1 MQARDV
7 MTTEVVT
14 VTADTKLR
22 EVALL
27 LLNHG
32 ISAVPVLNADGAP
45 IGMVSDGDL
54 VTRTELERT
63 GRRDW
68 WLKLLSDKSPPDDE
82 VLEQLRS
89 PDRTAGDVMASPV
102 VTVGEATDLA
112 EVAQLLADY
121 KIKRVPV
128 LKDGH
133 VTGIVSRTDLL
144 GVVARG
150 ASGGTTEKPKPEQR
164 GFLSSLIGDYHR
176 PAWEIAAVPG
186 AAEPTPTAAQA
197 TATASGFRTLE
208 SDFHDGETQQHEDVR
223 LAAEKQR
230 QETAKRL
237 IDTHVSDDTW
247 RQMLQHAREA
257 AGAGATE
264 WLVLRFPNQLCS
276 DGGRAIN
283 IADAGWPATLRGEA
297 AELYLRWEQE
307 LKPAGFGLSAHVLEF
322 PGGMPGD
329 IGLFLMWGQ

>member
-14 VTADTKLR
+14 VTADTTLR
-22 EVALL
+22 EVALVL
-27 LLNHG
+27 RNHG

-63 GRRDW
+63 SRRDW
-68 WLKLLSDKSPPDDE
+68 WLTLFADQSPPDDG

-89 PDRTAGDVMASPV
+89 PDRTAGDVMATPV
-102 VTVGEATDLA
+102 VTVGEATGLA
-112 EVAQLLADY
+112 EVARLLADHR
-121 KIKRVPV
+121 IKRVPV

-133 VTGIVSRTDLL
+133 MTGIVSRADLL
-144 GVVARG
+144 GVVANG
-150 ASGGTTEKPKPEQR
+150 ASGATPEKPEHR
-164 GFLSSLIGDYHR
+164 GFLSSLIGGYHR

-186 AAEPTPTAAQA
+186 AADPTPDAAQA
-197 TATASGFRTLE
+197 TATASGFRSLE
-208 SDFHDGETQQHEDVR
+208 SGFHDGETQQHEDAR
-223 LAAEKQR
+223 LAAEQQR
-230 QETAKRL
+230 QATAKRL
-237 IDTHVSDDTW
+237 VDTHVSDASW
-247 RQMLQHAREA
+247 QEMLHHAREA
-257 AGAGATE
+257 AAAGATE

-329 IGLFLMWGQ
+329 IGLFLVWGQ

>member
-89 PDRTAGDVMASPV
+89 PDRTAGDVMATPV

-128 LKDGH
+128 LKDGRM
-133 VTGIVSRTDLL
+133 TGIVSRTDLL
-144 GVVARG
+144 GVVARA

-176 PAWEIAAVPG
+176 PAWEIAATPG
-186 AAEPTPTAAQA
+186 AAEPMPDAAQA
-197 TATASGFRTLE
+197 TATTASGFRTLE

-230 QETAKRL
+230 QETAKTL

-247 RQMLQHAREA
+247 
-257 AGAGATE
+257 
-264 WLVLRFPNQLCS
+264 
-276 DGGRAIN
+276 
-283 IADAGWPATLRGEA
+283 
-297 AELYLRWEQE
+297 
-307 LKPAGFGLSAHVLEF
+307 
-322 PGGMPGD
+322 
-329 IGLFLMWGQ
+329 

>member
-22 EVALL
+22 EVALV

-32 ISAVPVLNADGAP
+32 ISAVPVLDADGAP

-54 VTRTELERT
+54 VTRTESERT
-63 GRRDW
+63 SRHDW
-68 WLKLLSDKSPPDDE
+68 WLKLLADKSPPDDE

-89 PDRTAGDVMASPV
+89 PDRTAADVMAAPV

-112 EVAQLLADY
+112 EVARLLADY
-121 KIKRVPV
+121 RIKRVPV

-133 VTGIVSRTDLL
+133 MTGIVSRTDLVRAV
-144 GVVARG
+144 GSG
-150 ASGGTTEKPKPEQR
+150 APGGTPEKPKPEQR
-164 GFLSSLIGDYHR
+164 GFLSSLIGDYHL
-176 PAWEIAAVPG
+176 PAREIAAVPG
-186 AAEPTPTAAQA
+186 AAEPTPDAAQA

-208 SDFHDGETQQHEDVR
+208 SDFHDGETQQHEDAR

-230 QETAKRL
+230 QETAKTL

-247 RQMLQHAREA
+247 RQILQHAREA

-297 AELYLRWEQE
+297 AELYLRWEQD

-329 IGLFLMWGQ
+329 IGLFLVWGQ

>member
-22 EVALL
+22 EVALVL
-27 LLNHG
+27 LDHG
-32 ISAVPVLNADGAP
+32 ISAVPVLDANGAP

-54 VTRTELERT
+54 VTRTGLERT
-63 GRRDW
+63 SRRDW
-68 WLKLLSDKSPPDDE
+68 WLKLLADKSPPDDE
-82 VLEQLRS
+82 LLEQLRS

-112 EVAQLLADY
+112 EVARLLGDY

-133 VTGIVSRTDLL
+133 VAGIVSRTDLL
-144 GVVARG
+144 GAV
-150 ASGGTTEKPKPEQR
+150 ASGMSGATTEQPKPEKP
-164 GFLSSLIGDYHR
+164 GFLSGLIGEYHR
-176 PAWEIAAVPG
+176 PAWEIAAAPG
-186 AAEPTPTAAQA
+186 AAEPTPSAAEA
-197 TATASGFRTLE
+197 TASASGFRTLE
-208 SDFHDGETQQHEDVR
+208 AGFYDAETQQHEDVR

-230 QETAKRL
+230 QETAKTL

-283 IADAGWPATLRGEA
+283 ITDEGWPATLRGEA

-329 IGLFLMWGQ
+329 IGLFLVWGQ